1 MAEAARSFTRSKGAV
16 VLLSI
21 RMILLFFFFFL
32 TLASVLGGKNGR
44 EKWHYTG
51 DGGGFWI
58 VKCVFISSFI
68 SNK

>member
-1 MAEAARSFTRSKGAV
+1 MAEAARSFTRNKGAV

-21 RMILLFFFFFL
+21 RMILLFFFFL
-32 TLASVLGGKNGR
+32 NLSSVLGGKNGIK
-44 EKWHYTG
+44 KWHYTG